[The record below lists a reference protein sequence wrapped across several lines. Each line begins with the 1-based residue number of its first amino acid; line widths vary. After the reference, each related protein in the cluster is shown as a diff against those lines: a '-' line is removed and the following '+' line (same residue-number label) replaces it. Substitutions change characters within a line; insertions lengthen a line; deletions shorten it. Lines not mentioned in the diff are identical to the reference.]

1 LQKDKRS
8 EYRVKYARFI
18 MTKTGFLRMA
28 KQPILMIIMLILGV
42 LLLIVGVTQYG
53 PDKNTPTSPEF
64 TSNETLV
71 AFVESATDYAKEH
84 GREKALAEFSNPN
97 GSFVNGELYIY
108 AYDFNGVLLA
118 HPFDHEMIGV
128 NRLKETDAEG
138 GLFITDLRDMALT
151 GNGYVRYYYIN
162 PVHDRAVEEK
172 LGYVKKVDDDWWL
185 GSGIYTK

>member
-1 LQKDKRS
+1 
-8 EYRVKYARFI
+8 
-18 MTKTGFLRMA
+18 MA

-53 PDKNTPTSPEF
+53 PDKNTPILPEF

-151 GNGYVRYYYIN
+151 GNGFVRFYYMN
-162 PVHDRAVEEK
+162 PAHDQAVQAK
-172 LGYVKKVDDDWWL
+172 RGYVEKVDDDWWL
-185 GSGIYTK
+185 GSGIYTE